1 MGGPRPLS
9 LRMGLGPVH
18 GLQPL
23 QKHRGKGEAMALRL
37 QSHHKLGYASD
48 YVFATYKPHPNY
60 GRHSDNLVC
69 CKNIVLARTK
79 FVM

>member
-1 MGGPRPLS
+1 MARTWVLALFMGYSPCK
-9 LRMGLGPVH
+9 
-18 GLQPL
+18 
-23 QKHRGKGEAMALRL
+23 KHPGKGEAIALRL
-37 QSHHKLGYASD
+37 QSHHKLDYAHD
-48 YVFATYKPHPNY
+48 YVFATYKPHPKY